1 MGGGCQSPAK
11 SDIKACQLTAAKWV
25 NKVSHT
31 TSHPAPHHLS
41 QEALGHASTRAHPCT
56 RKTRPQLPKRH
67 GFQEP
72 NAGPKLSPHVAPAA
86 TRSAASRRSHPEQQ
100 RGRPPSGGGLRGGK
114 DRSVP
119 SASAGCVRF
128 DDDKIICMYLA
139 SHLGC
144 YTEQQSGARAV
155 RRAIR
160 NALFKTCKNMR
171 PLKQL
176 LTSRHDT
183 ELRADTKPTFHRMRR
198 VRGLEGRG
206 EINEKV
212 RTTYYAP
219 RR

>member
-1 MGGGCQSPAK
+1 MGKQGESHYIPPSAPSPESGGPRARK
-11 SDIKACQLTAAKWV
+11 HAR
-25 NKVSHT
+25 
-31 TSHPAPHHLS
+31 APMH
-41 QEALGHASTRAHPCT
+41 QTD
-56 RKTRPQLPKRH
+56 KTPEKRR

-100 RGRPPSGGGLRGGK
+100 RGRPPSGGGPGRGK

-171 PLKQL
+171 PLRQL

-198 VRGLEGRG
+198 IRGSEGRR
-206 EINEKV
+206 EIDEKV